1 MGFQGFTVILLPLFL
16 LSLCISST
24 SGSKNFMQCLT
35 AVSDPSIS
43 NTLYSPNNSSYTSI
57 LDFSIQNRV
66 FMTSTT
72 PKPQFIITPQKE
84 SHIQA
89 AVICS
94 KKLGYQIRVRSGGH
108 DYEGLSYLSYQPFVI
123 IDLVK
128 FQDINV
134 NIKENTAWVQ
144 AGATV
149 GQVYYRIA
157 EQSNTHGFPASVCPT
172 VGVGG
177 LIGGGGLGFLWR
189 KYGLSADN
197 VVDAYIVDVNGK
209 LLNRKSMGEDLFWAI
224 RGGGGSSF
232 GVIVAWKIQLV
243 RVPPTVTVFRLA
255 KTLEQGATNLFY
267 TWQNIAHRL
276 PKDLLIRTI
285 IQPVQGNNGRTIQVT
300 FESTFQGRLKALLP
314 LMEKN
319 FPELGLKAEDCTEM
333 SWVNSTLF
341 VDGLSG
347 PVDILLNRSMPSK
360 NFFKAESDFVK
371 KPISISDLES
381 IWKVMLSA
389 DEDISPQMIT
399 EPMGGRMAEISESA
413 SPFPNRKGNLYNIQ
427 YFLTWQNGSATPRF
441 VEAARRLYN
450 FTTPFVSKS
459 PRARYV
465 NYRDLDIGVNKDVN
479 TSYEEARVWGESY
492 FGANFERLA
501 VVKGKVDPENY
512 FWNEQSIP
520 PFAPTRC
527 CI

>member
-1 MGFQGFTVILLPLFL
+1 MSFLASTSLLLPLFL
-16 LSLCISST
+16 LSTLLSST
-24 SGSKNFMQCLT
+24 SGSESLIQCLT
-35 AVSDPSIS
+35 ASDPSIA
-43 NTLYSPNNSSYTSI
+43 NIFYSPSNSSYTSI

-66 FMTSTT
+66 FITPTT
-72 PKPQFIITPQKE
+72 PKPQFIITPHQE

-108 DYEGLSYLSYQPFVI
+108 DYEGLSYLSYQPYVI
-123 IDLVK
+123 IDLVN
-128 FQDINV
+128 FQDINI
-134 NIKENTAWVQ
+134 NIKENSAWVQ

-157 EQSNTHGFPASVCPT
+157 EKSNTHGFPASVCPT

-197 VVDAYIVDVNGK
+197 VLDAYIVDVNGK

-243 RVPPTVTVFRLA
+243 HVPPTVTVFRLVR
-255 KTLEQGATNLFY
+255 TLEQGATNLFY
-267 TWQNIAHRL
+267 MWQNIAHKL
-276 PKDLLIRTI
+276 PKDLLIRTL
-285 IQPVQGNNGRTIQVT
+285 IQPVQGNNGRTIQIT

-314 LMEKN
+314 IVEES

-360 NFFKAESDFVK
+360 NFFKAESDFVR

-389 DEDISPQMIT
+389 DGDISPQMIT

-427 YFLTWQNGSATPRF
+427 YFLTWQNGSETPRF
-441 VEAARRLYN
+441 VKAARRLYKFN
-450 FTTPFVSKS
+450 TPFVSKS

-479 TSYEEARVWGESY
+479 TSYEEARVWGEGY

-501 VVKGKVDPENY
+501 LVKSMVDPENY

-520 PFAPTRC
+520 PFAPKN
-527 CI
+527 